1 MSPSGL
7 ELRQLPDSPDA
18 RRFVELSSYATDL
31 SEARSAIE
39 LALRAFADGEPL
51 ADAHAHLVGYGAV
64 AYCRPFFS
72 SQVRTSMTR
81 AEYIPAEFDDL
92 HTLITDYRNRRV
104 AHSHSDLSSTFA
116 FVGLDGAGIRP
127 GVLAVTTAQELPLPS
142 LERWLPL
149 IDQLLD
155 RIGEQQTELESRI
168 VATVASIDPDVVRSW
183 PSNPT
188 QKVRA
193 FGEFSARNSRG
204 RYPTEWTIYDEAAD

>member
-1 MSPSGL
+1 MSDTSPSGL

-18 RRFVELSSYATDL
+18 RRFVELSSYAADL
-31 SEARSAIE
+31 TEAHSAIE

-72 SQVRTSMTR
+72 SKVRTSMTR
-81 AEYIPAEFDDL
+81 AEYVPAEFDDL

-116 FVGLDGAGIRP
+116 FVGVDGKGIRP
-127 GVLAVTTAQELPLPS
+127 GVIAVTAAQELPVPS

-149 IDQLLD
+149 IDHLLD
-155 RIGEQQTELESRI
+155 RIDEQLTELESRI
-168 VATVASIDPDVVRSW
+168 VTTVASIDSDVVRSW
-183 PSNPT
+183 PSMPT
-188 QKVRA
+188 REVRP
-193 FGEFSARNSRG
+193 FEEFSAGNSRG
-204 RYPTEWTIYDEAAD
+204 RYPTGWTAYE